1 MTGKRLWKLCLANA
15 FAMKINIITLGCSK
29 NLVDSEY
36 LLQQFKANGHTVYH
50 DEYELAAD
58 VVILNTCGF
67 ILDAKQESIDT
78 ILHYLQLKSA
88 GLVQRVIVMGCL
100 SERYREELT
109 NEMPEVDGFFGVWDH
124 KEIVGAV
131 GSEYYPEFV
140 NDRLTTTPSHYAF
153 LKISEGCD
161 RACSFCAIPGI
172 RGAQRSR
179 SIEDL
184 VDEAENLSGRGAR
197 EMILIAQDL
206 TNYGTDIY
214 SKKGLPELIRSLV
227 KIEDIDWVRMHYAYP
242 TGFPLSV
249 IELMA
254 QESKICNYMDIPI
267 QHINDR
273 ILMGMNRGH
282 SRKKL
287 EELLYSFRD
296 KVPDV
301 ALRTTLLV
309 GYPGETDAE
318 FEELYDF
325 IKHFRFDRL
334 GVFPYSHEEKTPA
347 GDELEDDIPE
357 DVKQERVD
365 RIMHLQQE
373 ISMDLNRSR
382 IGKEFRVLIDEM
394 EDDFYIGRTEY
405 DSPEVDNNVLISN
418 DQTLK
423 VGEFY
428 TVRITDAQEFD
439 LFGEIISQ

>member
-1 MTGKRLWKLCLANA
+1 
-15 FAMKINIITLGCSK
+15 MKINIITLGCSK

-36 LLQQFKANGHTVYH
+36 LLSQFKANGHEVFH
-50 DEYELAAD
+50 DENEIAAD

-78 ILHYLQLKSA
+78 ILYQLQLKA
-88 GLVQRVIVMGCL
+88 DGIVKKVIVMGCL

-109 NEMPEVDGFFGVWDH
+109 KEMPDVDGFFGVWDH
-124 KEIVGAV
+124 QEIVKAV
-131 GSEYYPEFV
+131 GSIYYHELV
-140 NDRLTTTPSHYAF
+140 NDRLITTPSHFAF
-153 LKISEGCD
+153 LKISEGCN

-179 SIEDL
+179 SIEAL

-206 TNYGTDIY
+206 TSYGTDLY
-214 SKKGLPELIRSLV
+214 KKKGLADLLKSLV
-227 KIEDIDWVRMHYAYP
+227 KINDIDWIRMHYAYP
-242 TGFPLSV
+242 TGFPLEV

-254 QESKICNYMDIPI
+254 SEPKICNYLDIPI

-273 ILMGMNRGH
+273 LLSAMNRGH

-287 EELLYSFRD
+287 ENLLYSFRE

-325 IKHFRFDRL
+325 VKHFKFDRL
-334 GVFPYSHEEKTPA
+334 GVFPYSHEEKTPVGEGA
-347 GDELEDDIPE
+347 KDNVPQSL
-357 DVKQERVD
+357 KQERME
-365 RIMHLQQE
+365 RIMELQQE
-373 ISMDLNRSR
+373 ISLELNQAKV
-382 IGKEFRVLIDEM
+382 GKEFKVIVDEE
-394 EDDFYIGRTEY
+394 EDDFFIGRTEY
-405 DSPEVDNNVLISN
+405 DSPEVDNSVLISK
-418 DQTLK
+418 TKELK
-423 VGEFY
+423 TGEFY
-428 TVRITDAQEFD
+428 NVKITDSQEFD
-439 LFGEIISQ
+439 LFGEVS